1 MASSSREQAGSSRV
15 PDQQRKSSTRVH
27 ALVQQFEATS
37 SRIQVS
43 TSSPQ
48 NRRSSISTTQNAA
61 PQQAH
66 IRPSRQARSTSMPPV
81 QNDLI
86 ERPRA
91 GPTIRAPLGGM
102 NWEPIDPPGLQ
113 DQRRPSSNRAR
124 KPIAHVQSVLRDD
137 SSNVDQHQQQKQ
149 DRRQSL
155 LSPLSPSPAI
165 AQPPSI
171 RKVDAYPIRPVK
183 NMSIELG
190 KLKGKEK
197 RYDGLPTHS
206 GSVLPTFPEEVQSAP
221 SSISSPTLLSPQIIE
236 KSGSI
241 DPNAKQTDDTPLLPR
256 AGNSGRDDS
265 VPSAVEAVPASQVFD
280 HDALPLHL
288 PDLDAY
294 LEDQRIFAPPI
305 FYNGQPHY
313 TEEEAR
319 LYGLKAP
326 NASSFDSDFEVCG
339 NQITLPNDAI
349 NNSGLRKRKNTKMP
363 VVNPRQMDEDEGQM
377 EAGLLTKDEQS
388 QANLMVEDEKHASEL
403 HSIVPTLE
411 KASPKKSQNEKL
423 QMFPPLMLLKDNTLD
438 ELKSNAVGPR
448 KPPGGFIG
456 SLPGLGSL
464 LGTIVDFVVG
474 VEGSTL
480 AAGIFRLSLF
490 MDFVQIMNLNTQ
502 FTSAIRSFNVVN
514 RNSLSADYVLLHIV
528 PSFMALNFVSVFGAA
543 IILLLTFTGI
553 VALLLISFWRM
564 TKRYNPNRT
573 LQGFSSQPWIFK
585 PLNPTDGKH
594 EAHLRVE
601 KGQKVNPW
609 RSTVW
614 TKFANVSVV
623 MLLTVLYIPLS
634 KLSVDALVWS
644 SDYWPTHNQASTTKP
659 NVEGMCYKTNTDPD
673 QFNWAFVIIPVAA
686 ITVIFYTLWFPY
698 LMMRTISKLLPRVD
712 EYNELGNKRTNGE
725 METEY
730 MRLLGRD
737 KSPLNFM
744 YNAYRRKWGTYK
756 PLYILCFKLSNL
768 LVISIFTQQNCI
780 FHKADVRKMLVIQQS
795 VLIGL
800 QSVLLFAHLSV
811 QPFVDMISNRSELVS
826 RCGYVMTA
834 VIGLLVALQVKGS
847 TVYQSALLYVVQAL
861 TYSGNIYFSL
871 AGTSWMSHWIKRLQV
886 RIDFSIDIFS
896 PVLQLEKHIK
906 RRIWQE
912 TLSTILLSAPEYRMP
927 IGQMVTFSVDD
938 HWPPYLLQ
946 FCGTIAERHIENLK
960 IVKSVGMTSYQDAL
974 NLLDAEGYS
983 ERWKSVIKR
992 IQTEFAGPDA
1002 YWQPLEV
1009 SPANKR
1015 AFEGVSSYFGKAFLI
1030 PFPPTLVIS
1039 YDQTRQGICGA
1050 TVQLTSLQEL
1060 EAFVWQNESEA
1071 IRNRR
1076 WIRLSLRALD
1086 GQKVYCP
1093 HVETENITSQGR
1105 MLTWLAGL
1113 ENRKDRY
1120 TMAKPLYYDEGILTI
1135 QRKIGPTMGDYS
1147 FESGFDVFVTYKQ
1160 GQRRDAGGLSMIRKS
1175 LTVDAAAAFG
1185 LRDDFEYSP
1194 SLQQFFNDNHSI
1206 ITLRSPQMAQILQNY
1221 RMRFYREAL
1230 EKRKTMQYAFLT
1242 EIFDT
1247 PSYTIKEMEKEF
1259 GCSKGNTAVRQ
1270 LPLRYKAA
1278 STMLVQ
1284 RMAHVRQ
1291 SHVHQWWY
1299 IFWDDF
1305 WRQNNGDYP
1314 VLRSNAQ
1321 LFSPQYPTSIAYT
1334 PMSRSKLEELL
1345 KSRKGIWAVKN
1356 ATKGIIDQGL
1366 LNRIYFMIDELAFNC
1381 SLRRPGEAQPGA
1393 GRGEPLVVGTIKTDC
1408 SIGVRSIETISLTT
1422 KSKAAHH
1429 YPLYSDPF
1437 AATSRHTGG
1446 GTDQD
1451 VSSIVERYAWPWT
1464 EQRLSG
1470 RPSQNALKRF
1480 KGHILEWLSIRPY
1493 KLHDDVQQLYI
1504 YLRIVDGR
1512 YEAASPR
1519 RSYHPI

>member
-1 MASSSREQAGSSRV
+1 
-15 PDQQRKSSTRVH
+15 
-27 ALVQQFEATS
+27 
-37 SRIQVS
+37 
-43 TSSPQ
+43 
-48 NRRSSISTTQNAA
+48 
-61 PQQAH
+61 
-66 IRPSRQARSTSMPPV
+66 
-81 QNDLI
+81 
-86 ERPRA
+86 
-91 GPTIRAPLGGM
+91 
-102 NWEPIDPPGLQ
+102 
-113 DQRRPSSNRAR
+113 
-124 KPIAHVQSVLRDD
+124 
-137 SSNVDQHQQQKQ
+137 
-149 DRRQSL
+149 
-155 LSPLSPSPAI
+155 
-165 AQPPSI
+165 
-171 RKVDAYPIRPVK
+171 
-183 NMSIELG
+183 
-190 KLKGKEK
+190 
-197 RYDGLPTHS
+197 
-206 GSVLPTFPEEVQSAP
+206 
-221 SSISSPTLLSPQIIE
+221 
-236 KSGSI
+236 
-241 DPNAKQTDDTPLLPR
+241 
-256 AGNSGRDDS
+256 
-265 VPSAVEAVPASQVFD
+265 
-280 HDALPLHL
+280 
-288 PDLDAY
+288 
-294 LEDQRIFAPPI
+294 
-305 FYNGQPHY
+305 
-313 TEEEAR
+313 
-319 LYGLKAP
+319 
-326 NASSFDSDFEVCG
+326 
-339 NQITLPNDAI
+339 
-349 NNSGLRKRKNTKMP
+349 
-363 VVNPRQMDEDEGQM
+363 
-377 EAGLLTKDEQS
+377 
-388 QANLMVEDEKHASEL
+388 
-403 HSIVPTLE
+403 
-411 KASPKKSQNEKL
+411 
-423 QMFPPLMLLKDNTLD
+423 
-438 ELKSNAVGPR
+438 
-448 KPPGGFIG
+448 
-456 SLPGLGSL
+456 
-464 LGTIVDFVVG
+464 
-474 VEGSTL
+474 
-480 AAGIFRLSLF
+480 
-490 MDFVQIMNLNTQ
+490 
-502 FTSAIRSFNVVN
+502 
-514 RNSLSADYVLLHIV
+514 
-528 PSFMALNFVSVFGAA
+528 
-543 IILLLTFTGI
+543 
-553 VALLLISFWRM
+553 
-564 TKRYNPNRT
+564 
-573 LQGFSSQPWIFK
+573 
-585 PLNPTDGKH
+585 
-594 EAHLRVE
+594 
-601 KGQKVNPW
+601 
-609 RSTVW
+609 
-614 TKFANVSVV
+614 
-623 MLLTVLYIPLS
+623 LYIPLS

-644 SDYWPTHNQASTTKP
+644 SDYWPTHNHASTVTP
-659 NVEGMCYKTNTDPD
+659 NVEGMCYKTNSDPD

-686 ITVIFYTLWFPY
+686 ITVIFYTLYFPY

-712 EYNELGNKRTNGE
+712 EYNELGNKRTSGE

-768 LVISIFTQQNCI
+768 LIISIFTQQNCI

-800 QSVLLFAHLSV
+800 QSVLLCTHLSV
-811 QPFVDMISNRSELVS
+811 QPFVDMLSNRSELVS
-826 RCGYVMTA
+826 RFGYVMTA

-871 AGTSWMSHWIKRLQV
+871 AGTSWMSHWIKRIQV
-886 RIDFSIDIFS
+886 RIDFSVDIFS
-896 PVLQLEKHIK
+896 PVLQLDKHIK

-960 IVKSVGMTSYQDAL
+960 IVKSIGMTSYQDAL
-974 NLLDAEGYS
+974 NLLDAEGYA
-983 ERWKSVIKR
+983 ERWKCVIKR

-1002 YWQPLEV
+1002 YWQPLEI

-1050 TVQLTSLQEL
+1050 TVQLTTLQEL
-1060 EAFVWQNESEA
+1060 EAFVWQNESET
-1071 IRNRR
+1071 IRNRK
-1076 WIRLSLRALD
+1076 WIRLSLRALE

-1093 HVETENITSQGR
+1093 HVETEDITPQGR

-1120 TMAKPLYYDEGILTI
+1120 TMAKPIYYDEGILTI

-1147 FESGFDVFVTYKQ
+1147 FESGFDVFVTYSQ
-1160 GQRRDAGGLSMIRKS
+1160 GQKRDAGGLSVIRKS

-1206 ITLRSPQMAQILQNY
+1206 IALRYPQMAQILQNY
-1221 RMRFYREAL
+1221 RIRFYREAL

-1247 PSYTIKEMEKEF
+1247 PSYNIDAMEKDF
-1259 GCSKGNTAVRQ
+1259 GCSKGNAAVRH
-1270 LPLRYKAA
+1270 LPQRYKAA

-1305 WRQNNGDYP
+1305 WRQNNGDYLA
-1314 VLRSNAQ
+1314 LRSNAQ

-1334 PMSRSKLEELL
+1334 PMSRISLEELL
-1345 KSRKGIWAVKN
+1345 KSRKGIWKATNV
-1356 ATKGIIDQGL
+1356 TKGIIDQGL
-1366 LNRIYFMIDELAFNC
+1366 LNRIYFMIDELAFNR

-1393 GRGEPLVVGTIKTDC
+1393 GRGEPLIVGTAKMDG
-1408 SIGVRSIETISLTT
+1408 SIGIRSIETISLPTN
-1422 KSKAAHH
+1422 SKAAHH

-1437 AATSRHTGG
+1437 AATSRNTGG
-1446 GTDQD
+1446 GTDHD

-1480 KGHILEWLSIRPY
+1480 KGRILEWLSIRPY

-1519 RSYHPI
+1519 RPNHRSTQF